1 MSDQAA
7 TIDPAA
13 AEAFDYPMSIEDAGP
28 STKKLTVEIPQ
39 ERINAI
45 LNTQFKEVRGMAQLP
60 GFRAGK
66 VPTKLVERRFSAD
79 IKKQVRD
86 NLVRESY
93 QQAIQKHSLNVLGE
107 PEFEDPKAVENLPDA
122 GGIKYVLTVETMPTF
137 ELPDLSTLTVKKPV
151 IQVNDGHVQQALTN
165 LREQQGTLVPADER
179 GVQDKD
185 YVTADVTIKL
195 DGEVVG
201 SQPDAQI
208 VVRPGTVGGIEIKDL
223 PAQLA
228 GAKVDDT
235 KTVKATAP
243 ENHQAEKIRGKEVEI
258 EFKIKDLKYL
268 EPAEIDDDF
277 LEQLGFTDNQE
288 LLDALREQMIERIE
302 QDVQAAQHNQVR
314 RHLIDNLNVE
324 LPEKLSERQ
333 EQRVVQ
339 RRATD
344 LMSRGV
350 NREQIQANVDKLRD
364 GAKAAAQNEL
374 KLFFALNKYAEQFQ
388 VDVDEAEVNGQIATI
403 AMYQNRRP
411 EKLKQDM
418 MADGSLQ
425 NLYLQLREKKTL
437 DHLLKQVKIEEV
449 EVKGTDDAASVS
461 PHAKAHDHEDAP
473 AAADGGTATASDA
486 T

>member
-7 TIDPAA
+7 TLDPAA
-13 AEAFDYPMSIEDAGP
+13 AEDFEYPISLEDAGP

-93 QQAIQKHSLNVLGE
+93 QQAITKHSLNVLGE
-107 PEFEDPKAVENLPDA
+107 PEFEDPKSVENLPDS
-122 GGIKYVLTVETMPTF
+122 GGLKYVLTIETMPEIT
-137 ELPDLSTLTVKKPV
+137 LPDLAGLTVKKPL
-151 IQVNDGHVQQALTN
+151 IQVNDGHVQQALQN
-165 LREQQGTLVPADER
+165 LREQQGTLVPADDR
-179 GVQDKD
+179 GVQEKD
-185 YVTADVTIKL
+185 YVTADVDIKL

-201 SQPDAQI
+201 SQPEAQV

-228 GAKVDDT
+228 GAKIDET
-235 KTVKATAP
+235 RTVKATAP
-243 ENHQAEKIRGKEVEI
+243 ENHQSEKIRGKEVSI
-258 EFKIKDLKYL
+258 EFKIKDIKFL
-268 EPAEIDDDF
+268 EAAEIDDDF
-277 LEQLGFTDNQE
+277 LEQLGFTNNQE

-314 RHLIDNLNVE
+314 RYLIDNLNVE
-324 LPEKLSERQ
+324 LPEKLSTRQ
-333 EQRVVQ
+333 EDRVVQ
-339 RRATD
+339 RRAMD
-344 LMSRGV
+344 LMNRGV
-350 NREQIQANVDKLRD
+350 GRDQIQANVAKLRE
-364 GAKAAAQNEL
+364 GAKSAAQNEL
-374 KLFFALNKYAEQFQ
+374 KLFFALNKYAEQFH
-388 VDVDEAEVNGQIATI
+388 VEVDEAEVNGRIATI

-425 NLYLQLREKKTL
+425 NLYLQLREQKTL
-437 DHLLKQVKIEEV
+437 DQLLKQVKIEEV
-449 EVKGTDDAASVS
+449 EVKGTDDATSVS
-461 PHAKAHDHEDAP
+461 PNAKAHDHEETP
-473 AAADGGTATASDA
+473 AAVDGGAPASDA